1 MLEPRRSTSP
11 HAMTGP
17 IAPDSDPNQ
26 PGAGRTAAAR
36 RGSEDPFRAM
46 ADCSPVIMWVTD
58 MAGRVEYANR
68 AYREFFDLELGQ
80 MFTFDWGARLHPD
93 DAAGYIAAFKT
104 AVESRQPFHALARV
118 RRADGQWRW
127 IESSGTPRIDSS
139 GRAIGFAGSSPD
151 ITEIYESRETL
162 KETDRRKNE
171 FLATLAHELRNPL
184 APARNSLQIMR
195 MARHDPEIMERALGT
210 LERQITH
217 MVRLIDDLVDV
228 SRISR
233 GMIELR
239 RERVDL
245 AAVLNNAVE
254 ASRPLLDQ
262 YGHTFTLKLPGEPL
276 FVDGDP
282 VRLGQIFS
290 NLLQNAAK
298 YTGKGG
304 RIHLAATRRAG
315 DVIVR
320 VEDNGVG
327 IPATMLP
334 RIFDMFAQVDRSLD
348 RYSGGLGIG
357 LSVVK
362 RLVEMHEGSVQ
373 ARSDGPGRGTEFIV
387 QLPISMVS
395 GGSRRPPEPAPEAAE
410 PVKRRIL
417 IAEDNE
423 DTASS
428 LATILRIMGNDVRT
442 VGDGLEAVAK
452 GRSFQPD
459 VVLLDI
465 GMPRLN
471 GYEACRLIRAEPW
484 GNTAVIIA
492 LTGWGQEEDRQLAAE
507 VGFDHYLVKP
517 VETATLARLLK
528 AGRTA
533 ASETHER

>member
-1 MLEPRRSTSP
+1 VR
-11 HAMTGP
+11 
-17 IAPDSDPNQ
+17 
-26 PGAGRTAAAR
+26 
-36 RGSEDPFRAM
+36 FRAM
-46 ADCSPVIMWVTD
+46 ADSLPVIIWVTD
-58 MAGRVEYANR
+58 AAGRVDFANR
-68 AYREFFDLELGQ
+68 AFLEFFNVEVGQ
-80 MFTFDWGARLHPD
+80 TRSFDWAQALHPD
-93 DAAGYIAAFKT
+93 DAADYSTAFAA
-104 AVESRQPFHALARV
+104 ALAEQRPFYARARA
-118 RRADGQWRW
+118 RRADGEWRW
-127 IESSGTPRIDSS
+127 IESRGFPRVDAS
-139 GRAIGFAGSSPD
+139 GRMIGFAGNSPD
-151 ITEIYESRETL
+151 ITEIYESREVL

-210 LERQITH
+210 LERQIAH

-233 GMIELR
+233 GMVELR

-276 FVDGDP
+276 FMDGDP
-282 VRLGQIFS
+282 VRLSQIFS
-290 NLLQNAAK
+290 NLLHNAAK
-298 YTGKGG
+298 YTAKGG
-304 RIHLAATRRAG
+304 RIHLSATRRAG

-327 IPATMLP
+327 IPPTMLP

-362 RLVEMHEGSVQ
+362 RLVEMHGGSVE
-373 ARSDGPGRGTEFIV
+373 AHSDGPGRGTEFLV
-387 QLPISMVS
+387 QLPISMIS
-395 GGSRRPPEPAPEAAE
+395 GGSRRQPPGPTPEAAE

-442 VGDGLEAVAK
+442 VSDGLEAVAR

-484 GNTAVIIA
+484 GNAAVIIA
-492 LTGWGQEEDRQLAAE
+492 LTGWGQEEDRRLATE

-517 VETATLARLLK
+517 VETAALAKLLK
-528 AGRTA
+528 TGRTA
-533 ASETHER
+533 EPETQGR

>member
-1 MLEPRRSTSP
+1 
-11 HAMTGP
+11 MTGP
-17 IAPDSDPNQ
+17 PSPNSADPDQ
-26 PGAGRTAAAR
+26 PVAGRASAAR
-36 RGSEDPFRAM
+36 QESEDPFRVM
-46 ADCSPVIMWVTD
+46 ADCSPVIMWLTD

-68 AYREFFDLELGQ
+68 AYREFFDLEPAQ
-80 MFTFDWGARLHPD
+80 TISFDWGAQLHPD
-93 DAAGYIAAFKT
+93 DAAAYIAAFKT
-104 AVESRQPFHALARV
+104 AVESRRPFHARARV

-127 IESSGTPRIDSS
+127 IESSGTPRLDSS
-139 GRAIGFAGSSPD
+139 GQAIGFAGTSPD
-151 ITEIYESRETL
+151 ITEIYESREAL
-162 KETDRRKNE
+162 RETDRRKNE

-210 LERQITH
+210 LERQIAH

-245 AAVLNNAVE
+245 AAVLNSAVE

-290 NLLQNAAK
+290 NLLHNAAK

-304 RIHLAATRRAG
+304 RIHLSATRRAG

-327 IPATMLP
+327 IPAAMLP

-362 RLVEMHEGSVQ
+362 RLVEMHEGAVQ

-395 GGSRRPPEPAPEAAE
+395 GGSRRPPEPVPEVAA

-442 VGDGLEAVAK
+442 VGDGLEAVAR

-517 VETATLARLLK
+517 VETATLAKLLK

-533 ASETHER
+533 APETQER

>member
-1 MLEPRRSTSP
+1 
-11 HAMTGP
+11 MTGP
-17 IAPDSDPNQ
+17 PSPDSADPDQ
-26 PGAGRTAAAR
+26 PGAGRASAAR
-36 RGSEDPFRAM
+36 QESEDPFRVM
-46 ADCSPVIMWVTD
+46 ADCSPVIMWLTD

-68 AYREFFDLELGQ
+68 AYREFFDLEPAQ
-80 MFTFDWGARLHPD
+80 TIRFDWGAQLHPD
-93 DAAGYIAAFKT
+93 DAEAYIAAFKT
-104 AVESRQPFHALARV
+104 AVESRRPFHARARL

-139 GRAIGFAGSSPD
+139 GRAIGFAGTSSD
-151 ITEIYESRETL
+151 ITEIYESREAL
-162 KETDRRKNE
+162 RETDRRKNE

-210 LERQITH
+210 LERQIAH

-290 NLLQNAAK
+290 NLLHNAAK

-304 RIHLAATRRAG
+304 RIHLSATRRAG

-327 IPATMLP
+327 IPDAMLP

-395 GGSRRPPEPAPEAAE
+395 GGSWRPPEPAPEVAE

-423 DTASS
+423 DTAVS
-428 LATILRIMGNDVRT
+428 LATILRIMGNEVRT
-442 VGDGLEAVAK
+442 VGDGLEAVAR

-484 GNTAVIIA
+484 GNTAVVIA
-492 LTGWGQEEDRQLAAE
+492 VTGWGQEEDRKMAAE

-517 VETATLARLLK
+517 VETAALAKLLK
-528 AGRTA
+528 TGRTA
-533 ASETHER
+533 APETQER

>member
-1 MLEPRRSTSP
+1 
-11 HAMTGP
+11 MTGP
-17 IAPDSDPNQ
+17 PSPDSADPDQ
-26 PGAGRTAAAR
+26 PGAGRASAAR
-36 RGSEDPFRAM
+36 HESEDPFRVM
-46 ADCSPVIMWVTD
+46 ADCSPVMMWLTD
-58 MAGRVEYANR
+58 MAGGLEYANR
-68 AYREFFDLELGQ
+68 AYREFFDLEPAQ
-80 MFTFDWGARLHPD
+80 TISFDWGAQLHPD
-93 DAAGYIAAFKT
+93 DAAAYIAAFKA
-104 AVESRQPFHALARV
+104 AVESRRPFHARARL

-127 IESSGTPRIDSS
+127 IESNGTPRVDPR
-139 GRAIGFAGSSPD
+139 GRAIGFAGTSAD
-151 ITEIYESRETL
+151 ITEIYESREAL
-162 KETDRRKNE
+162 RETDRRKNE

-210 LERQITH
+210 LERQIAH

-290 NLLQNAAK
+290 NLLHNAAK

-304 RIHLAATRRAG
+304 RIHLSATRRAG

-327 IPATMLP
+327 IPDAMLP

-362 RLVEMHEGSVQ
+362 RLVEMHEG
-373 ARSDGPGRGTEFIV
+373 
-387 QLPISMVS
+387 
-395 GGSRRPPEPAPEAAE
+395 
-410 PVKRRIL
+410 
-417 IAEDNE
+417 
-423 DTASS
+423 
-428 LATILRIMGNDVRT
+428 
-442 VGDGLEAVAK
+442 
-452 GRSFQPD
+452 
-459 VVLLDI
+459 
-465 GMPRLN
+465 
-471 GYEACRLIRAEPW
+471 
-484 GNTAVIIA
+484 
-492 LTGWGQEEDRQLAAE
+492 
-507 VGFDHYLVKP
+507 
-517 VETATLARLLK
+517 
-528 AGRTA
+528 
-533 ASETHER
+533 